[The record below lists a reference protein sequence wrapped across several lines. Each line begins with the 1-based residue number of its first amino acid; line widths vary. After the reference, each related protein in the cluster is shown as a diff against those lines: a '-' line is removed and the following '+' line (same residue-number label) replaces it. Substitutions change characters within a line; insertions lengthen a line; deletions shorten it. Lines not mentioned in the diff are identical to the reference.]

1 MTSGRLRLDSSRYC
15 ILISQQKAKVPQ
27 LQAVKQLHVVFNVTR
42 QTINIGGIQ
51 RYSTLVNGSLPGP
64 TIRIPE
70 EKVVWVRVYNEMT
83 DDNLTMHWHGLAQ
96 AAYPFS
102 DGTPMASQWPI
113 PPSHFFDYELKT
125 ARGTAGTYYYHSHV
139 GFQASS
145 ATGALIVEDPGQAPY
160 AYDEERLIFLQEFW
174 PDTDDEVLRGL
185 TATPRHWPG
194 EPLGWFVN
202 GKTARRG
209 GSGGELG
216 LIEIEPGKTYRLR
229 FVAATALSMA
239 LLGFE
244 HHRWLYVIQADGGYT
259 KQHGVN
265 WMQLG
270 SGQRYDVL
278 LHAKTCEELRRLG
291 GKMDFY
297 MQLESRER
305 VWVVTSYAM
314 LRYRDTC
321 GFAPIN
327 GTAGRLPVGRAPE
340 TRPMTLPPTI
350 DGFLDYALEPLD
362 EGDEKFP
369 TAAEVTRRV
378 VLHMQQFRNRW
389 ILWLVNKESWTESG
403 IGPVPSRTRPEE
415 PYLVSLYQNQS
426 AHLPDYEEA
435 IARGGLCPKTRTYPA
450 RIGEVLE
457 VVLQQ
462 LGARTLDGSHD
473 VGNLSAADAHPW
485 HAHGP
490 HFWDAGGGPGAWSA
504 AEAERRLEGKRPV
517 RRDTTLLYRYGA
529 ETVPPG
535 SPAGWRLWRMRISQ
549 PGVWMV
555 HCHTLQHMM
564 QGMQTVWVHG
574 DAADLLG
581 RVGRPEVDGYLESNQ
596 DITNQAVLEVSDRLL
611 YDIENNRAPY
621 RHGPLDPRLGTSSK
635 SGRCATCH
643 NALQHCTGH
652 FGHVRLPLPA
662 FHVGYLRFVITILQ
676 NICKDCGRV
685 LLEESDRQTFLRD
698 LRRPFLDNLRRTQI
712 CKRINEQCRKAKTC
726 PYCGSIN
733 GQIRKVGVLKL
744 AHDKFVTYN
753 KSTSAKKIPPESKVK
768 FDESFAEA
776 KRENSELE
784 KHLRKAMEDLN
795 PLRVL
800 NLFKMISPSDCEL
813 LGLDPAEGRPEMF
826 IWQFLP
832 APPICIRPSVAQ
844 DNASTEDDITTKLA
858 DIVWVSGMIRSAL
871 QKGSP
876 IQTIMEQWE
885 YLQTQIAMYVNS
897 DVPGLQQP
905 GFGKPSRGFC
915 QRLKGKQ
922 GRFRGNLS
930 GKRVDFSGR
939 TVISPDPNLGVDQV
953 AVPVLVAKNM
963 TYPERVNRQ
972 NIEKLRQCIRNGID
986 VWPGA
991 KAVLRKEGD
1000 EIAKYS
1006 LAWVDRER
1014 QARSLAM
1021 GDVVERHLEDGD
1033 IVLFNRQ
1040 PSLHKLSIMSH
1051 LVKVRPWRT
1060 FRLNECVCNPY
1071 NADFDGDEMNLHVP
1085 QTEEARAEAINL
1097 MGVKYNLATPKNG
1110 EPIIAATQDF
1120 ITAAFLL
1127 SSKDRFFDCKT
1138 FAFICTHMLDGK
1150 TPLDIPP
1157 PAILKPRCLWTGKQ
1171 VFNVLMRPNKSSPV
1185 KVNLD
1190 AKCRAYKARP
1200 GQCPDMDP
1208 NDGWL
1213 VVRNSEIM
1221 CGRMDKSTVGSG
1233 KKDSVFYVILRDFGP
1248 DEAVAAMNRLAKLCA
1263 RLLGN
1268 KGFSIGVIDVFPTV
1282 SLTAEK
1288 MSLASTAYKQ
1298 CDDLIETFKRGKLDK
1313 APGCNMEQTLENLI
1327 SGILSKVRQQA
1338 GTYCIDTLSR
1348 NNAPLIMAQSG
1359 SKGSDINVAQ
1369 MVAVVGQQIIGG
1381 QRVPDGFQDRSL
1393 PQFHKNAR
1401 QPPSKGF
1408 VRNSFYT
1415 GLYPT
1420 EFLCH
1425 AVSGREGLVDTAVK
1439 TAETGYMS
1447 RRLMKTLE
1455 DLSTQYDDT
1464 VRTSGGVIVQ
1474 FQFGADKL
1482 DPVDMEGSAE
1492 PVHFQRTW
1500 THAENLT
1507 RDNDEETMTA
1517 DEVRAFC
1524 DSMIE
1529 VERRRFPRRGLIS
1542 GELLDYEDTS
1552 DYAIDEHEGARR
1564 FLNTIESYVESLAS
1578 KLERVR
1584 ELAGGD
1590 AAHVDRT
1597 AKVTSTTL
1605 RLFIRMCLEKYKKAH
1620 VEPGHAVGAVGAQSI
1635 GEPGTQMT
1643 LKTFHFAGVAGM
1655 SITQGVPRI
1664 KEIIGASKKISTPVI
1679 TCPLLNKEQ
1688 IEAAKMV
1695 KGRIEKT
1702 YISDVV
1708 HFVEDEWRAD
1718 EGSMVL
1724 QIDRSALS
1732 DMHLGIGMYDIAVAI
1747 CKHRKLKLQP
1757 GDLTLYG
1764 DRIVIRVRDLGDA
1777 TAKARTSRGKTAG
1790 AGEGVDMLL
1799 RANFLRRMLPTVPIS
1814 GYAEATRAIIQTSEQ
1829 NTHMVLV
1836 EGYGLRDC
1844 MTTEGVI
1851 GTQTRSNHVNECY
1864 DVLGVEAA
1872 RSTIANEIGEVMGDM
1887 GIDPRHIQLLADVM
1901 TYKGEILGISRFGL
1915 QKMRDSVLQLASFEK
1930 TPDHLF
1936 DAAAGMKTDRI
1947 EGVSECIIMG
1957 QTMSVGT
1964 GAFQVVRR
1972 LAISPHDLVPK
1983 PTLFEDAWSAE
1994 MSYRKGA
2001 RRKGGVVR
2009 GV

>member
-1 MTSGRLRLDSSRYC
+1 MDPSTGDPV
-15 ILISQQKAKVPQ
+15 K
-27 LQAVKQLHVVFNVTR
+27 KQLVDKLPKRFKG
-42 QTINIGGIQ
+42 IKFGIQ
-51 RYSTLVNGSLPGP
+51 
-64 TIRIPE
+64 
-70 EKVVWVRVYNEMT
+70 
-83 DDNLTMHWHGLAQ
+83 
-96 AAYPFS
+96 
-102 DGTPMASQWPI
+102 
-113 PPSHFFDYELKT
+113 
-125 ARGTAGTYYYHSHV
+125 
-139 GFQASS
+139 
-145 ATGALIVEDPGQAPY
+145 
-160 AYDEERLIFLQEFW
+160 
-174 PDTDDEVLRGL
+174 
-185 TATPRHWPG
+185 
-194 EPLGWFVN
+194 
-202 GKTARRG
+202 
-209 GSGGELG
+209 
-216 LIEIEPGKTYRLR
+216 
-229 FVAATALSMA
+229 
-239 LLGFE
+239 
-244 HHRWLYVIQADGGYT
+244 
-259 KQHGVN
+259 
-265 WMQLG
+265 
-270 SGQRYDVL
+270 
-278 LHAKTCEELRRLG
+278 
-291 GKMDFY
+291 
-297 MQLESRER
+297 
-305 VWVVTSYAM
+305 
-314 LRYRDTC
+314 
-321 GFAPIN
+321 
-327 GTAGRLPVGRAPE
+327 
-340 TRPMTLPPTI
+340 
-350 DGFLDYALEPLD
+350 
-362 EGDEKFP
+362 
-369 TAAEVTRRV
+369 
-378 VLHMQQFRNRW
+378 
-389 ILWLVNKESWTESG
+389 
-403 IGPVPSRTRPEE
+403 
-415 PYLVSLYQNQS
+415 
-426 AHLPDYEEA
+426 
-435 IARGGLCPKTRTYPA
+435 
-450 RIGEVLE
+450 
-457 VVLQQ
+457 
-462 LGARTLDGSHD
+462 
-473 VGNLSAADAHPW
+473 
-485 HAHGP
+485 
-490 HFWDAGGGPGAWSA
+490 
-504 AEAERRLEGKRPV
+504 
-517 RRDTTLLYRYGA
+517 
-529 ETVPPG
+529 
-535 SPAGWRLWRMRISQ
+535 
-549 PGVWMV
+549 
-555 HCHTLQHMM
+555 
-564 QGMQTVWVHG
+564 
-574 DAADLLG
+574 
-581 RVGRPEVDGYLESNQ
+581 SNQ

-753 KSTSAKKIPPESKVK
+753 KSTSAKKVAPESKVK
-768 FDESFAEA
+768 FDESFSEA
-776 KRENSELE
+776 KRENPELE

-826 IWQFLP
+826 IWQYLP

-953 AVPVLVAKNM
+953 AVPELVAKNL

-972 NIEKLRQCIRNGID
+972 NIEKLRECVRNGCD
-986 VWPGA
+986 KWPGA

-1006 LAWVDRER
+1006 LVWVDRER
-1014 QARSLAM
+1014 QARNLAI

-1033 IVLFNRQ
+1033 VVLFNRQ

-1127 SSKDRFFDCKT
+1127 SSKDRFFDRKT
-1138 FAFICTHMLDGK
+1138 FTFICTHMLDGK
-1150 TPLDIPP
+1150 TRLDLPP
-1157 PAILKPRCLWTGKQ
+1157 PAIMAPRRLWTGKQ

-1213 VVRNSEIM
+1213 VVRNSEVM

-1233 KKDSVFYVILRDFGP
+1233 KKDSIFYVILRDFGP
-1248 DEAVAAMNRLAKLCA
+1248 DEAVSAMNRLAKLCA
-1263 RLLGN
+1263 RHLAN
-1268 KGFSIGVIDVFPTV
+1268 RGFSIGVVDVFPTASLNTEKEGLV
-1282 SLTAEK
+1282 S
-1288 MSLASTAYKQ
+1288 MAYKQ
-1298 CDDLIETFKRGKLDK
+1298 CDDLIETFKRGQLDK
-1313 APGCNMEQTLENLI
+1313 APGCNMEQTLENVI

-1393 PQFHKNAR
+1393 PHFHKNAR

-1408 VRNSFYT
+1408 VKNSFYS
-1415 GLYPT
+1415 GLFPT
-1420 EFLCH
+1420 EFLFH
-1425 AVSGREGLVDTAVK
+1425 AISGREGLVDTAVK

-1464 VRTSGGVIVQ
+1464 VRTSGGVVVQ

-1500 THAENLT
+1500 THAENMT
-1507 RDNDEETMTA
+1507 RDNTEPTMTP
-1517 DEVRAFC
+1517 DEVRTFC
-1524 DSMIE
+1524 GSMLD
-1529 VERRRFPRRGLIS
+1529 VERRRFPRRGLLQ
-1542 GELLDYEDTS
+1542 GEPLDYDDAS

-1564 FLNTIESYVESLAS
+1564 FLKTIETHVEGLAS

-1584 ELAGGD
+1584 TLAGVQDDGFLPT
-1590 AAHVDRT
+1590 ALAEAHVDRT

-1679 TCPLLNKEQ
+1679 TCPLLNNAQ

-1702 YISDVV
+1702 YVSDVL
-1708 HFVEDEWRAD
+1708 HFIEDEWQAD
-1718 EGSMVL
+1718 EGNVVL
-1724 QIDRSALS
+1724 QIDRGALS
-1732 DMHLGIGMYDIAVAI
+1732 DMHLGIGIFDIAAAI
-1747 CKHRKLKLQP
+1747 CKQRKLKLQP
-1757 GDLTLYG
+1757 ADLTLEG
-1764 DRIVIRVRDLGDA
+1764 DRIVIRVRDSSDST
-1777 TAKARTSRGKTAG
+1777 TAKRTAAAGRGKTTG
-1790 AGEGVDMLL
+1790 PGGDGDMLL
-1799 RANFLRRMLPTVPIS
+1799 RANFLRRSLPAVPIS

-1836 EGYGLRDC
+1836 EGYGLREC

-1864 DVLGVEAA
+1864 DILGVEAA
-1872 RSTIANEIGEVMGDM
+1872 RSTIANEIGDVMGDM

-1964 GAFQVVRR
+1964 GAFHVVRR
-1972 LAISPHDLVPK
+1972 LGIQPPDLEPK
-1983 PTLFEDAWSAE
+1983 PTLFEDAWTAE
-1994 MSYRKGA
+1994 MAVRKGV
-2001 RRKGGVVR
+2001 RRR
-2009 GV
+2009 G